1 MFETPILLITF
12 NRPDHTR
19 QVWDEIK
26 KQKPKYL
33 FVFQDGARPNNKEDI
48 DKVEQVRAL
57 FKPNEIDWECEL
69 KTNFNENNLGCGRG
83 PAAAITWFFDNVEEG
98 LIFEDDAVPA
108 TDFFPYAEEL
118 LEKYRDD
125 DKIKVIASIHL
136 DNKTYGDASYY
147 FTMMNRNL
155 CAWAMWKRSWSNFDY
170 YLASTKRKEL
180 MQKMRKLYSS
190 NIRIREYWG
199 ERLDEIH
206 KDRLDDSSWDMQFL
220 ISIWLVGGLGIAPNV
235 NLSSNI
241 GFDDEATHTTNE
253 NNPLANLPVGEIMP
267 LTHPTE
273 IKQNK
278 KADINYD
285 KIYFQKNEY
294 GWSGIKRLPFRINKR
309 IKRALGIKGSWFK

>member
-1 MFETPILLITF
+1 MLKTPVLLITF

-33 FVFQDGARPNNKEDI
+33 FVFQDGARLNNKEDI

-125 DKIKVIASIHL
+125 EKIKVIASIHL
-136 DNKTYGDASYY
+136 DDKRYGDASYY

-220 ISIWLVGGLGIAPNV
+220 ISIWLEGGLGIAPNV

-241 GFDDEATHTTNE
+241 GFDGEATHTTNE